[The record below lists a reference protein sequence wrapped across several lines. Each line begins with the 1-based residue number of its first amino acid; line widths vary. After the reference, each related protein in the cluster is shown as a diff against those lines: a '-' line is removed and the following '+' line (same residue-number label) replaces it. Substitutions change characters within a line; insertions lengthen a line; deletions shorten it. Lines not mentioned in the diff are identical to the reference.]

1 MIIINKI
8 IITGNVVRDN
18 DVKDATTTKVL
29 KNTLAVKR
37 EFKKDETDFVNY
49 VAFGK
54 TAELLEKYTQKGSK
68 LLICGRLQI
77 GSYEKDGIKRSTADV
92 IVENIEFIGGNKQNK
107 ESDFIGEPSFENDN
121 MPF

>member
-1 MIIINKI
+1 MNRVIL
-8 IITGNVVRDN
+8 TGVVVRDN
-18 DVKDATTTKVL
+18 DVKDTATTKVL

-49 VAFGK
+49 VAFSK

-77 GSYEKDGIKRSTADV
+77 GSYEKDGIKRQTADV

-107 ESDFIGEPSFENDN
+107 ESDFLGTPVEQEPL
-121 MPF
+121 PF

>member
-1 MIIINKI
+1 MNRV
-8 IITGNVVRDN
+8 IITGTLVRDN
-18 DVKDATTTKVL
+18 ELKQAGQTQIL

-49 VAFGK
+49 VAFSK

-77 GSYEKDGIKRSTADV
+77 GSYEKDGIKRQTADV
-92 IVENIEFIGGNKQNK
+92 IVRNIEFIGGNKQNK
-107 ESDFIGEPSFENDN
+107 ESDFLGEPIEGDGI
-121 MPF
+121 PF

>member
-1 MIIINKI
+1 MNSIIIS
-8 IITGNVVRDN
+8 GNIVRDN
-18 DVKDATTTKVL
+18 DVKDTTTKVL

-49 VAFGK
+49 TAFGK
-54 TAELLEKYTQKGSK
+54 TAELLEKYTLKGSK
-68 LLICGRLQI
+68 LLIRGRLQI
-77 GSYEKDGIKRSTADV
+77 GSYEKDGIKRQTTDV

-107 ESDFIGEPSFENDN
+107 ESDFLGEPINNGD

>member
-8 IITGNVVRDN
+8 IICGNLTKDN
-18 DVKDATTTKVL
+18 ELKQAGQTQVL

-37 EFKKDETDFVNY
+37 EFKKDETDFINI
-49 VAFGK
+49 VAFSK
-54 TAELLEKYTQKGSK
+54 TAELIAKYTQKGSK
-68 LLICGRLQI
+68 LLIQGRLQI

-107 ESDFIGEPSFENDN
+107 ESDFLGDPVEQEPL
-121 MPF
+121 PF

>member
-1 MIIINKI
+1 MNSIIIS
-8 IITGNVVRDN
+8 GNIVRDN
-18 DVKDATTTKVL
+18 DVKDTTTKVL

-49 VAFGK
+49 TAFGK

-68 LLICGRLQI
+68 LLIRGRLQI
-77 GSYEKDGIKRSTADV
+77 GSDEKDGVKRQTADV

-107 ESDFIGEPSFENDN
+107 ESDFLGEPINNGD

>member
-1 MIIINKI
+1 MNKCI
-8 IITGNVVRDN
+8 LTGNVVRDN
-18 DVKDATTTKVL
+18 DVKDTATTKVL

-49 VAFGK
+49 TAFGK
-54 TAELLEKYTQKGSK
+54 TAELLEKYTQIGSK
-68 LLICGRLQI
+68 LLIQGRLQI

>member
-1 MIIINKI
+1 MNRVIL
-8 IITGNVVRDN
+8 TGNVVRDN
-18 DVKDATTTKVL
+18 DVKDTATTKVL

-54 TAELLEKYTQKGSK
+54 VAELLEKYTQKGSK
-68 LLICGRLQI
+68 LLIQGRLQI
-77 GSYEKDGIKRSTADV
+77 GSYEKDGIKRSTADI

>member
-1 MIIINKI
+1 MNRV

-54 TAELLEKYTQKGSK
+54 SAELLEKYTQKGSK
-68 LLICGRLQI
+68 LLIQGRLQI
-77 GSYEKDGIKRSTADV
+77 GSYEKDGIKRSPADV
-92 IVENIEFIGGNKQNK
+92 VVENIEFIGGNKQNK
-107 ESDFIGEPSFENDN
+107 ESDFLGEPSFENDN

>member
-18 DVKDATTTKVL
+18 DVKDTATTKVL
-29 KNTLAVKR
+29 RNTLAVKR
-37 EFKKDETDFVNY
+37 KFKKDETDFVNY

-77 GSYEKDGIKRSTADV
+77 GSYEKDGVKRQTADV

>member
-1 MIIINKI
+1 MNRVIL
-8 IITGNVVRDN
+8 TGNVVRDN
-18 DVKDATTTKVL
+18 DVKDAAATKVL

-54 TAELLEKYTQKGSK
+54 VAELLEKYTQKGSK

-92 IVENIEFIGGNKQNK
+92 IVENIEFIGGNKQKK

>member
-1 MIIINKI
+1 MNKI
-8 IITGNVVRDN
+8 IISGNVVRDN
-18 DVKDATTTKVL
+18 DVKDTTTKVL

-54 TAELLEKYTQKGSK
+54 VAELLEKYTQKGSK
-68 LLICGRLQI
+68 LLIQGRLQI
-77 GSYEKDGIKRSTADV
+77 GSYEKDGIKRQTADI

-107 ESDFIGEPSFENDN
+107 ESDFLGDPVDEGS

>member
-1 MIIINKI
+1 MNKI

-18 DVKDATTTKVL
+18 DVKDAAATKVL

-49 VAFGK
+49 VAFSK

-77 GSYEKDGIKRSTADV
+77 GSYEKDGVKRSTADI

-107 ESDFIGEPSFENDN
+107 ESDFLGTPVEQEPL
-121 MPF
+121 PF